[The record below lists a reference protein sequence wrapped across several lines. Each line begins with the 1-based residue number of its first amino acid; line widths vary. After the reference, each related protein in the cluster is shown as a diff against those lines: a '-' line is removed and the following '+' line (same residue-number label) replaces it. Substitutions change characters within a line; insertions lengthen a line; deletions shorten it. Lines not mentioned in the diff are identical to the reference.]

1 MSEEE
6 LSSRGQKN
14 ARRKKVSRATKK
26 EGNESSKEKRKKGS
40 GKYLSTVDVK
50 RLEETLKS
58 YVLNAPTHCE
68 NELRNEKSLSIFP
81 IRKQMV
87 STLLNSDTV
96 KEMFVEFCRDIYS
109 KIIKAFT
116 EISSAKVKNSEKRA
130 SFSVICFQLLLTV
143 EESEVWKNMIRVIVT
158 TIQLQEN
165 ETDEVN
171 YHAAV
176 VLNIIYW
183 ALYENFHSAVMQIKT
198 DIDKQKTHTIASEG
212 ADTVVDSDFVDV
224 ARVSGAALHK
234 LRKGREK
241 IVNGQKGARKVSEA
255 TKDNYAAEVKVM
267 SEMVCSAEEKI
278 SLPLG
283 LKTLDEGKL
292 TFFSSK
298 FTVVLFTLDKRIRE
312 MLTDRNLN
320 RYLKNLMKLTKQS
333 VALDQELQELFLAA
347 SKRACTTPVEEVRV
361 CSIWQE
367 LG

>member
-1 MSEEE
+1 
-6 LSSRGQKN
+6 
-14 ARRKKVSRATKK
+14 
-26 EGNESSKEKRKKGS
+26 
-40 GKYLSTVDVK
+40 
-50 RLEETLKS
+50 
-58 YVLNAPTHCE
+58 
-68 NELRNEKSLSIFP
+68 
-81 IRKQMV
+81 
-87 STLLNSDTV
+87 
-96 KEMFVEFCRDIYS
+96 
-109 KIIKAFT
+109 
-116 EISSAKVKNSEKRA
+116 
-130 SFSVICFQLLLTV
+130 
-143 EESEVWKNMIRVIVT
+143 
-158 TIQLQEN
+158 
-165 ETDEVN
+165 
-171 YHAAV
+171 
-176 VLNIIYW
+176 
-183 ALYENFHSAVMQIKT
+183 MQIKI

-241 IVNGQKGARKVSEA
+241 IVNGRKGARKVSEA
-255 TKDNYAAEVKVM
+255 TKDNYAAEVKVV

-312 MLTDRNLN
+312 MLTDKNLE
-320 RYLKNLMKLTKQS
+320 RYPKNLMKLTKQS

-367 LG
+367 LVKKICNTRFKEFYSAQEEKKLIQEGKVVSADQSLRDKLKTYSVDKHA

>member
-1 MSEEE
+1 MWYTRVFAARIFADVARLKMASEITFVSEADIGFLSAVSLPNLSQAHLENFLDSDHEIEGEDDSEEEWSDFSDISMSSGEDQSDMSKEE

-109 KIIKAFT
+109 KIINAFT

-130 SFSVICFQLLLTV
+130 SFNSVICSQLLLTV

-176 VLNIIYW
+176 VLNTIYW
-183 ALYENFHSAVMQIKT
+183 ALYENFHSAVMQIKI
-198 DIDKQKTHTIASEG
+198 DIDKHKTHTILQ
-212 ADTVVDSDFVDV
+212 VK
-224 ARVSGAALHK
+224 ARILLSIPTLWT
-234 LRKGREK
+234 LLEYLGR
-241 IVNGQKGARKVSEA
+241 R
-255 TKDNYAAEVKVM
+255 
-267 SEMVCSAEEKI
+267 CI
-278 SLPLG
+278 SYG
-283 LKTLDEGKL
+283 KEGKRL
-292 TFFSSK
+292 LMDEKEPGK
-298 FTVVLFTLDKRIRE
+298 FLKRQRII
-312 MLTDRNLN
+312 TQ
-320 RYLKNLMKLTKQS
+320 LK
-333 VALDQELQELFLAA
+333 
-347 SKRACTTPVEEVRV
+347 
-361 CSIWQE
+361 
-367 LG
+367 